1 MNVDE
6 LVDRAEIHDVLVRYS
21 RGLDRVDMALVRD
34 AFHDDAWI
42 DFPDEVYVGPVKGFC
57 EFLSKEM
64 HSFVRTRHNLG
75 NSLVELDGE
84 VAFVETYLTA
94 DHEATSYHKWDCAFV
109 TLWARYVD
117 RFEKRAGVWKIARR
131 QLLIDWMRRDDS
143 QTGWFKLPQAQLGKR
158 DGSDPVLQQ
167 HIQR

>member
-64 HSFVRTRHNLG
+64 PSFVRTRHNLG
-75 NSLVELDGE
+75 NSLVELDGD

-94 DHEATSYHKWDCAFV
+94 DHEATSYHVVGPLRRPVREACGC
-109 TLWARYVD
+109 LED
-117 RFEKRAGVWKIARR
+117 REASTAHRLDAPRR
-131 QLLIDWMRRDDS
+131 QPDRLV
-143 QTGWFKLPQAQLGKR
+143 QTAASPAW
-158 DGSDPVLQQ
+158 
-167 HIQR
+167 